1 MPTSLVKT
9 PRDERLWQKA
19 KDRISS
25 WTQTRT
31 LSEEIQHHGNP
42 YPEH

>member
-19 KDRISS
+19 KDRA
-25 WTQTRT
+25 
-31 LSEEIQHHGNP
+31 EEAADTMNTEGGVG
-42 YPEH
+42 